1 MENLMKITTVIIA
14 ILIAFASAFA
24 EEAVVTTLLSDGST
38 NSWTQTDLVSALQLM
53 NRKYHRDVQTATG
66 RAAWHGKIV
75 KTEIAQ
81 DLTRKTTY
89 EDGTVFVD
97 KPVKVR
103 DIALAQMQSLLAQT
117 NGVPARLAAAR
128 AKIAAETGATSNV
141 TVVVNAARASAPT
154 AEEIAAAEKVAATAL
169 EEKRK
174 AEAASATNEVEA
186 AEMTTNEE
194 K

>member
-1 MENLMKITTVIIA
+1 MKITTVIIA

-81 DLTRKTTY
+81 DLTRTTTY

-154 AEEIAAAEKVAATAL
+154 AEEIAAAEKAAATAL

-174 AEAASATNEVEA
+174 VEAAAATNEVEA